1 MTTYTEK
8 LPVQLSNE
16 QKQAI
21 AEELTSLEIKL
32 SVIEKEKSDFNKD
45 ANENIKSLKLQA
57 LQLSEQY
64 QAEGTIQDVEC
75 YFLYDTPVPG
85 QKEIYRSDTGKLVR
99 VTDMNIF
106 DVPKNNS
113 VKLDLEEDQPEPEEQ
128 SEPRILLL
136 HEGYINTIEEADFEE
151 SNPETPPEVEEEF
164 QDKAAQINEEKYSA
178 EQAYNDLPDEDYG
191 DDEHVSLDELLG

>member
-1 MTTYTEK
+1 MAAYTEK

-16 QKQAI
+16 QKEKI
-21 AEELTSLEIKL
+21 AEELTSLEINL
-32 SVIEKEKSDFNKD
+32 SVIEKEKAEFNKD

-57 LQLSEQY
+57 LQLSEKY
-64 QAEGTIQDVEC
+64 QAEGELQDVEC

-85 QKEIYRSDTGKLVR
+85 QKEIYRSDTGQLVR

-113 VKLDLEEDQPEPEEQ
+113 VKLDLEEDQPEPEE
-128 SEPRILLL
+128 STEPRILLL

-151 SNPETPPEVEEEF
+151 SNSETPPEVEAEF
-164 QDKAAQINEEKYSA
+164 QENAAQINEEKYSA

-191 DDEHVSLDELLG
+191 DNTIANSSSLM